1 MADLVEIPV
10 THNGVTMHAVAVG
23 AGPPVVL
30 VHGFAQSHL
39 TWRANFDALAAHY
52 RVLAV
57 DLPGF
62 GASTKVALDGLE
74 AFGDTLLRLLD
85 REHLDSAHVV
95 GHSYGGLVA
104 LGLALHRPAR
114 VRSLTVLGP
123 AGLGPTVTDFR
134 EQIALARTPAEIKA
148 AIRRAF
154 RDPDRFNAA
163 IDGFVQ
169 GQLAYRAQPGV
180 MELLAELSRCSDAW
194 MANVEARVEELKMP
208 MLVLW
213 GAEDG
218 ATPASQAERVRGL
231 PNAEVHLFPGA
242 GHAAQVEAA
251 EAFNAK
257 LLSFLDAQSG
267 N

>member
-23 AGPPVVL
+23 AGPPVLL

-95 GHSYGGLVA
+95 A
-104 LGLALHRPAR
+104 LLRGPRGAWLGAAPAR
-114 VRSLTVLGP
+114 P
-123 AGLGPTVTDFR
+123 
-134 EQIALARTPAEIKA
+134 
-148 AIRRAF
+148 RAF
-154 RDPDRFNAA
+154 PHRAGPSRPGPDGY
-163 IDGFVQ
+163 GF
-169 GQLAYRAQPGV
+169 P
-180 MELLAELSRCSDAW
+180 
-194 MANVEARVEELKMP
+194 
-208 MLVLW
+208 
-213 GAEDG
+213 
-218 ATPASQAERVRGL
+218 
-231 PNAEVHLFPGA
+231 
-242 GHAAQVEAA
+242 
-251 EAFNAK
+251 
-257 LLSFLDAQSG
+257 
-267 N
+267 